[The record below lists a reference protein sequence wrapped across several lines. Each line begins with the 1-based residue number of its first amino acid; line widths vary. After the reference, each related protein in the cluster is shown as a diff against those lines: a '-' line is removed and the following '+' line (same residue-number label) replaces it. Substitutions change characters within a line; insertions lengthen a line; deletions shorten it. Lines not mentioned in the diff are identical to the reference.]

1 MGVVVSRNLLC
12 MRRGGCDGICAAAET
27 LGWSVHLASSSREVE
42 SLVSLRDFRVGL
54 IWFDA
59 VDDAALDT
67 IESAVLCSSKITWV
81 AIVDPAHLSLP
92 RVANLVGE
100 AFFDYHTLPIDTDRL
115 FTIIGHAYGMA
126 LIKKTFIHTEDHT
139 REGEQ
144 EMVGASPV
152 MQNLFRDIR
161 KLAKVDA
168 PIFIYGESGTGKELA
183 AQAIHERSRYGKGP
197 FVAVNCGALPPNL
210 IQSELFGY
218 EKGAFTGA
226 QNRKIGRLEAAN
238 HGTIFLD
245 EIGDLPLDLQV
256 NLLRFL
262 QQKTIE
268 RVGGNEPIALDVRVL
283 AATHVNLED
292 AVRAG
297 RFREDLYY
305 RLHVLYLKVPP
316 LKERQ
321 GDIELL
327 ARYFFEKFAREK
339 NTGVKGF
346 SQQAL
351 QMMNHHDWPGN
362 VRELI
367 NRVRRA
373 MIMCEH
379 RMISAADLGLE
390 RRAPGKR
397 QALSLNEARMVAEK
411 EAVQQSLRMNGNNV
425 SQAARQLGV
434 SRVTLYRLLS
444 QYDLNR
450 SESPDPSA

>member
-1 MGVVVSRNLLC
+1 MGVFVSRNLLC
-12 MRRGGCDGICAAAET
+12 LRRAGRDGVCAAAEAV
-27 LGWSVHLASSSREVE
+27 GWSVHLASSTREVE

-59 VDDAALDT
+59 VDDASLAA
-67 IESAVLCSSKITWV
+67 IEGAVLCSSKITWV

-100 AFFDYHTLPIDTDRL
+100 AFFDYHTLPIDADRL
-115 FTIIGHAYGMA
+115 LTIIGHAYGMA
-126 LIKKTFIHTEDHT
+126 LIKKTFIHTEDHS
-139 REGEQ
+139 REGEH

-152 MQNLFRDIR
+152 MQSLFRDIR

-305 RLHVLYLKVPP
+305 RLHVLYLRVPP

-351 QMMNHHDWPGN
+351 QMMNQHDWPGN

-379 RMISAADLGLE
+379 RMISASDLGLE

-397 QALSLNEARMVAEK
+397 QTLSLNEARMVAEK

-434 SRVTLYRLLS
+434 SRVTLYRLLT

-450 SESPDPSA
+450 SES

>member
-1 MGVVVSRNLLC
+1 MSRNLLC
-12 MRRGGCDGICAAAET
+12 VQRGSCDRIRTAAEAS
-27 LGWSVHLASSSREVE
+27 GWDVHVASCAREIE
-42 SLVSLRDFRVGL
+42 PLVNLRDFRVG
-54 IWFDA
+54 IVWFDGA
-59 VDDAALDT
+59 DEATLAE
-67 IESAVLCSSKITWV
+67 IESSILCSSKIVWV
-81 AIVDPAHLSLP
+81 AVVDPAHLSLP
-92 RVANLVGE
+92 RVANLVGD
-100 AFFDYHTLPIDTDRL
+100 AFFDYHTTPIDPDRL
-115 FTIIGHAYGMA
+115 FTVVGHAYGMS
-126 LIKKTFIHTEDHT
+126 LIKKSFIHTEDHT
-139 REGEQ
+139 HDSEL
-144 EMVGASPV
+144 EMVGASAV
-152 MQNLFRDIR
+152 MQRLFRDIR

-226 QNRKIGRLEAAN
+226 QQRKIGRFEAAN
-238 HGTIFLD
+238 RGTIFLD

-268 RVGGNEPIALDVRVL
+268 RVGGNEAIPLDVRVL

-305 RLHVLYLKVPP
+305 RLNVLYLKVPP
-316 LKERQ
+316 LKERE

-339 NTGVKGF
+339 NGGVKGF
-346 SQQAL
+346 SRQAL
-351 QMMNHHDWPGN
+351 QMMSRHEWPGN

-373 MIMCEH
+373 MVMCEH
-379 RMISAADLGLE
+379 RMITAADLGLE
-390 RRAPGKR
+390 RRVAGKR
-397 QALSLNEARMVAEK
+397 QAMSLSEARRLAEK
-411 EAVQQSLRMNGNNV
+411 EVVQQSLRMNGNNV

-434 SRVTLYRLLS
+434 SRVTLYRLLH
-444 QYDLNR
+444 QYDLSR
-450 SESPDPSA
+450 PEP